1 MSTREI
7 TAAEPL
13 LAGELVSLNAYGQA
27 IKGHVNPIGIALEG
41 STVGQPVCIA
51 TSDVDFYNPNLGMP
65 QSPSDFNRTWS
76 QQRAEYERR
85 RRQRETPT
93 LPPMEILRMLDRGQ
107 SPLLP
112 PVITYTFDDEDFYE
126 IKRHHRHP
134 INRIRE
140 PLLDCGYRLLIDDDH
155 ARHAKVITFHKNP
168 RDHARDLAAYYGQ
181 QTPSETTRQVEDNS
195 YTPPFTS
202 WGGPARD
209 FVNSER
215 VDALRELTRDFGA
228 LSTHAADANDA
239 NDALRELAR
248 QVGLSPAPQPSP
260 APPPVKHLPTPPP
273 ALPLFTPKPRRI
285 SA

>member
-155 ARHAKVITFHKNP
+155 ARRAKVITFHKNP

-202 WGGPARD
+202 WG
-209 FVNSER
+209 

-260 APPPVKHLPTPPP
+260 APPPAT
-273 ALPLFTPKPRRI
+273 LFKPFQRRI